1 MNRIYRDYIV
11 ISILSIWAVG
21 ASAYGL
27 KLYGDPLILTNSIF
41 SVLACAGIW
50 VLLKKTSEILNRRL
64 LVCAGTAGLLFAGML
79 VIGTEVYQE
88 SIYSVWINL
97 FAVLGLMPVFTAV
110 SALVMYYYDRALLS
124 IRGSFLESMLVEKLK
139 VLQRKMRHPFL
150 VVCGLIML
158 CWIPGLLA
166 TFPGIYAYDSVFQM
180 KWFVNGE
187 ISGHHPILHTYMLG
201 GCLTLGEKVFGSYE
215 AGMLIYSLIQMLFMA
230 AVFAYIVR
238 YIGRFL
244 PRVLQVF
251 VFALY
256 VFLPY
261 NVLFSFSATKDVIFA
276 GLFAVLVLKS
286 YEMVRDMETFFAGW
300 KNSFVYVGLAFMMC
314 AFRNNGYYAF
324 LCVIP
329 VMLIVCRRYWKK
341 AMLICLIVVLCWNV
355 YVGPVYQLLGVTKGS
370 TAEMLSV
377 PMQQLSYVMC
387 TDPSELTVEER
398 NQIEAYIPEYWK
410 YGSSVSDYVKD
421 AFNSE
426 LFDKDPVK
434 FVKLW
439 LSVGIKYPAS
449 YVEAFLRL
457 NLGFW
462 YPDMVYPDPGAWHPY
477 IEYVNSEMEG
487 DWVQVGRTS
496 LIPPLSKFYEK
507 FAYETIHQKVP
518 VVSLLFQ
525 PGVTFWGICLGIMLC
540 IYKKNYKMAVPFG
553 LMIGLWLTLMLSPVV
568 LLRYAYPLMVSMPIV
583 LCICRTMEKEVVYQ
597 FEEGEGNE

>member
-1 MNRIYRDYIV
+1 MKGIYRDYIV
-11 ISILSIWAVG
+11 ISILSIWA
-21 ASAYGL
+21 AAAFAYGL
-27 KLYGDPLILTNSIF
+27 KLYGDSLILTNSIF
-41 SVLACAGIW
+41 SVLICVGIW
-50 VLLKKTSEILNRRL
+50 FLLKKTSEILNRRL
-64 LVCAGTAGLLFAGML
+64 LICAGITGLLFSGML
-79 VIGTEVYQE
+79 IIGTEVYMG
-88 SIYSVWINL
+88 IAYSVSVNL
-97 FAVLGLMPVFTAV
+97 LAVLGITPVFTAV
-110 SALVMYYYDRALLS
+110 SALVIYYYDRALLF
-124 IRGSFLESMLVEKLK
+124 IQGSSMESMLVDKLK
-139 VLQRKMRHPFL
+139 MLQRKVRHPFL
-150 VVCGLIML
+150 VMGGVIML

-166 TFPGIYAYDSVFQM
+166 TFPGIYAYDSVFQVQ
-180 KWFVNGE
+180 WFVNGE

-201 GCLTLGEKVFGSYE
+201 SCLTLGEEVFGSYE

-244 PRVLQVF
+244 PRMIQVCVF
-251 VFALY
+251 VLYAL
-256 VFLPY
+256 LPY

-276 GLFAVLVLKS
+276 GLFAILVLKS
-286 YEMVRDMETFFAGW
+286 HEMVRDMETFFAGW
-300 KNSFVYVGLAFMMC
+300 KNSFAYIGLVFIMC

-341 AMLICLIVVLCWNV
+341 AVLICLAAVLCWNV
-355 YVGPVYQLLGVTKGS
+355 YVGPVYQLLGVAKGS

-387 TDPSELTVEER
+387 MDPSELTVEER
-398 NQIEAYIPEYWK
+398 DQIEAYIPEYWK
-410 YGSSVSDYVKD
+410 YGPSVSDCVKD
-421 AFNSE
+421 AFNSG

-439 LSVGIKYPAS
+439 LSVGIRYPVL

-462 YPDMVYPDPGAWHPY
+462 YPDMIYPDPGAWHPY

-487 DWVQVGRTS
+487 DWVQVERTS
-496 LIPPLSKFYEK
+496 LIPPLSRFYEK

-518 VVSLLFQ
+518 VASLLFQ
-525 PGVTFWGICLGIMLC
+525 PGAAFWGICLGIMLC
-540 IYKKNYKMAVPFG
+540 IYKKNYQVAVPFA

-583 LCICRTMEKEVVYQ
+583 LCMCRTMEKI
-597 FEEGEGNE
+597 